1 MYSDATK
8 AAASRTVTADVL
20 GARFAFAIDPE
31 RLNEAGVVWA
41 SAVRKCA
48 EAMAPMIRNAR
59 LPASSANARDAGED
73 ELPALESVNI
83 LELGTGTGALGIALA
98 SIERTRVF
106 VTDLE
111 PVVGLARENAARNA
125 RLKHATSRVEAGALC
140 WSVEPGSVPDPGSVF
155 LDTNDKQKTKK
166 QQKHRWHFVAACE
179 TLYWGGWDVFADDTR
194 APQLAT
200 MVEACAGG
208 AVLVVAF
215 TVRDERREKGFALN
229 DIGGAFWLRAFEL
242 DDVFDDESS
251 RAPRDAPRDAASD
264 RERADARAR
273 AYVAGASEGDL
284 LVFRGR
290 LKERHVAK

>member
-1 MYSDATK
+1 
-8 AAASRTVTADVL
+8 
-20 GARFAFAIDPE
+20 
-31 RLNEAGVVWA
+31 
-41 SAVRKCA
+41 
-48 EAMAPMIRNAR
+48 MAPMIRNAR

-73 ELPALESVNI
+73 ELPAPESVNI